1 MGATLMRVVIDASV
15 AAAWCFPDE
24 ESDVSSRACA
34 AVALDGGVVPFIFVY
49 EICNILIVAERHRR
63 IDATG
68 ISEFLARLGGVQ
80 METDR
85 DHNIDAIMTLAREH
99 GLTGYDAA
107 YLETAMRRNAP
118 LATLDNA
125 LRAAAVAAGVDLV

>member
-1 MGATLMRVVIDASV
+1 MGATLMPVVIDASV

-24 ESDVSSRACA
+24 ESDVASRACA
-34 AVALDGGVVPFIFVY
+34 AVTLDGGVVPFIFVY
-49 EICNILIVAERHRR
+49 EICNILITGERHQR
-63 IDATG
+63 ID
-68 ISEFLARLGGVQ
+68 IMESSEFLEWLDGLQ

-99 GLTGYDAA
+99 GLTAYDAA

-125 LRAAAVAAGVDLV
+125 LHAAAVAAGVDLV